1 MKAIYTL
8 LILLIPYVGLCQQTF
23 IADDNFEQ
31 ALIEIG
37 LDSLIDNLVLTSNI
51 DTVEY
56 LKLTNLNISSLE
68 GIQDFLS
75 LKILICDS
83 NNIEN
88 LNLNSNIFLEELNC
102 ADNFIN
108 SLSIQ
113 SCIYLKQL
121 RCWRN
126 QLENLDIY
134 NNTNLIYLGCGYNNL
149 SFLSL
154 DNHIFLKNLGCG
166 SNQLDSLNLS
176 GCPNLLT
183 LYCASNNLTKLDV
196 YNLNSLE
203 YFGCWSNYIDSL
215 DVSQNINLTE
225 LRCHNNNLQFL
236 NIKNGNNLNISSIN
250 YSSGLNITNN
260 PNLFCVTVDN
270 PIYSD
275 QNWTIFNN
283 SINYWNNFSDN
294 CNYEILGCTEANA
307 CNYNF
312 DATINNFT
320 CEYAIQYYDCNGDC
334 INDADEDGTCDEL
347 EVLGCTE
354 ETACN
359 FNPLATENDESCEY
373 AIQYYDCNGDCIN
386 DADED
391 GICNEDEITGCTD
404 PTACNYNDSATDE
417 DSSCEYLNATILQFG
432 DSLKASYDAN
442 LNVSVDWYNIQTN
455 DSTTRYWLMLENS
468 NIFYPSF
475 DCSYFVIAANEFC
488 ADTSSI
494 YYYAKEARSI
504 GTMISSPNPTN
515 GKTKIQ
521 FDNMK
526 NQFVK
531 LYLINNNGNLMN
543 EYLTMNNFIEIDLS
557 NYTSG
562 VYYISFQAP
571 RNDGCLN
578 ETFLQNITN
587 KIILNK

>member
-1 MKAIYTL
+1 MKGVITL

-23 IADDNFEQ
+23 IPDDNFEQ

-68 GIQDFLS
+68 GIQDFSS

-203 YFGCWSNYIDSL
+203 YIGCWSNYIDSL

-225 LRCHNNNLQFL
+225 LRCHNNNLKFL
-236 NIKNGNNLNISSIN
+236 NIKNGNNVNISSIN
-250 YSSGLNITNN
+250 YSSGLNVTNN
-260 PNLFCVTVDN
+260 PNLFCITVDN

-275 QNWTIFNN
+275 KNWTIFNN

-320 CEYAIQYYDCNGDC
+320 CEYAM
-334 INDADEDGTCDEL
+334 
-347 EVLGCTE
+347 
-354 ETACN
+354 
-359 FNPLATENDESCEY
+359 
-373 AIQYYDCNGDCIN
+373 QYYDCNGDCIN

-391 GICNEDEITGCTD
+391 GICNEYEITGCTD

-432 DSLKASYDAN
+432 DSLKVSYDAN
-442 LNVSVDWYNIQTN
+442 LNVSVDWYNIQMN

-531 LYLINNNGNLMN
+531 LYLVNNNGNLIN

>member
-1 MKAIYTL
+1 MKGVITL

-23 IADDNFEQ
+23 IPDDNFEQ

-68 GIQDFLS
+68 GIQDFSS

-102 ADNFIN
+102 TDNFIH

-113 SCIYLKQL
+113 NCVYLKQL

-203 YFGCWSNYIDSL
+203 YIGCWSNYIDSL

-225 LRCHNNNLQFL
+225 LRCHNNNLKFL
-236 NIKNGNNLNISSIN
+236 NIKNGNNVNISSIN
-250 YSSGLNITNN
+250 YSSGLNVTNN
-260 PNLFCVTVDN
+260 PNLFCITVDN

-275 QNWTIFNN
+275 KNWTIFNN

-320 CEYAIQYYDCNGDC
+320 CEYAM
-334 INDADEDGTCDEL
+334 
-347 EVLGCTE
+347 
-354 ETACN
+354 
-359 FNPLATENDESCEY
+359 
-373 AIQYYDCNGDCIN
+373 QYYDCNGDCIN

-391 GICNEDEITGCTD
+391 GICNEYEITGCTD

-432 DSLKASYDAN
+432 DSLKVSYDAN

-488 ADTSSI
+488 ADTSSL

-531 LYLINNNGNLMN
+531 LYLVNNNGNLIN

>member
-1 MKAIYTL
+1 MKAVVTL

-23 IADDNFEQ
+23 IPDDNFEQ

-51 DTVEY
+51 DAVEY

-68 GIQDFLS
+68 GIQDFSS

-102 ADNFIN
+102 TDNFIN

-149 SFLSL
+149 SFLSF
-154 DNHIFLKNLGCG
+154 DYHIFLKNLGCG

-203 YFGCWSNYIDSL
+203 YIGCWSNYIDSL

-250 YSSGLNITNN
+250 YSSGLNVTNN

-320 CEYAIQYYDCNGDC
+320 CEYAMQYYDCNGDC
-334 INDADEDGTCDEL
+334 INDT
-347 EVLGCTE
+347 
-354 ETACN
+354 
-359 FNPLATENDESCEY
+359 
-373 AIQYYDCNGDCIN
+373 
-386 DADED
+386 DED

-432 DSLKASYDAN
+432 DSLKAIYDAN

-526 NQFVK
+526 NQFVR
-531 LYLINNNGNLMN
+531 LYLINNSGNILEEFLTKNN
-543 EYLTMNNFIEIDLS
+543 ELEIDLS
-557 NYTSG
+557 FYPSG
-562 VYYISFQAP
+562 TYHISFNSP
-571 RNDGCLN
+571 KSKGCLN
-578 ETFLQNITN
+578 EDTFQKVYNT
-587 KIILNK
+587 IILNK

>member
-334 INDADEDGTCDEL
+334 INDADEDG
-347 EVLGCTE
+347 
-354 ETACN
+354 
-359 FNPLATENDESCEY
+359 
-373 AIQYYDCNGDCIN
+373 
-386 DADED
+386 
-391 GICNEDEITGCTD
+391 ICNEDEITGCTD